1 MKDSPSLDVV
11 PGRPRTI
18 VDDDD
23 RLDEKQAG
31 EATKTHVN
39 LAVGYCVFLRLT
51 CLFLMFVRLPN
62 G

>member
-31 EATKTHVN
+31 EKQK
-39 LAVGYCVFLRLT
+39 
-51 CLFLMFVRLPN
+51 LM
-62 G
+62 